1 MKEQGYTSSDV
12 VVKLRGML
20 HVKKIGHTGTLDP
33 DATGVL
39 PICIGKATKIAS
51 ELTDTDKAYRCVMRL
66 GVTTDTEDMTGEV
79 LSTSD
84 CEGITGTQVREA
96 ITYFIGEYDQIPPMY
111 SAKKINGKKLYELA
125 REGIEIERKPSRIN
139 IISISDINVDISGDI
154 KRAEFSVECSKGTYI
169 RSLCRDIGAKLG
181 CGAAMESLVR
191 IKACGIDID
200 KCLTLSEIEKIVP
213 EGGDLGEN
221 IIPID
226 RFFMKYPP
234 IRVMGRDEKLVRSGN
249 KFRREGKVP
258 GRYRVYLRDL
268 TFAALYDVNK
278 KGEARL
284 CRLFLG

>member
-1 MKEQGYTSSDV
+1 MKEKGYTSSDV

-39 PICIGKATKIAS
+39 PVCIGKATKIAS

-79 LSTSD
+79 TGASD
-84 CEGITGTQVREA
+84 CMGIAEDEIREA
-96 ITYFIGEYDQIPPMY
+96 LLSFVGGYDQIPPMY
-111 SAKKINGKKLYELA
+111 SAKKVNGKKLYELA
-125 REGIEIERKPSRIN
+125 REGIEIERKPSRVN
-139 IISISDINVDISGDI
+139 IISISDIRVDISGDI
-154 KRAEFSVECSKGTYI
+154 KHAEFSVECSKGTYI

-200 KCLTLSEIEKIVP
+200 KCLTLSRIEEIAS
-213 EGGDLGEN
+213 EGGDLRGN

-226 RFFMKYPP
+226 SFFMQYPP

-249 KFRREGKVP
+249 KFRREGKTP